1 MSKRHDRLFKELLT
15 LFLYEFLELFLPE
28 IAEAIDP
35 ASIEFFDKE
44 MFTELGLGDRREADL
59 VARVAIDGRPA
70 FCLVHVEHQ
79 AQHDDV
85 FARRMFRYWNILYE
99 RYDLPVYPIAVFSYS
114 TRQVIPEG
122 YEVTTLGF
130 TPLAFKFRAIH
141 LKRLAWRD
149 FARRENPVAAAL
161 MARMRV
167 PKRERPRVKLAC
179 LRLLA
184 NLNIDRARSFYVA
197 HFVEQYL
204 RLNPQEEQE
213 FSAEIESIAPQER
226 EAVMKVTNSWFERGL
241 EQGLERGRQAMRESA
256 AKILEKRFG
265 PIQPDLRRALEAVK
279 DDAQL
284 CSAIVAATEVA
295 SPAEFLQRLSAR
307 HLDLHSS

>member
-167 PKRERPRVKLAC
+167 PKRERPRVK
-179 LRLLA
+179 
-184 NLNIDRARSFYVA
+184 
-197 HFVEQYL
+197 
-204 RLNPQEEQE
+204 
-213 FSAEIESIAPQER
+213 
-226 EAVMKVTNSWFERGL
+226 
-241 EQGLERGRQAMRESA
+241 
-256 AKILEKRFG
+256 
-265 PIQPDLRRALEAVK
+265 
-279 DDAQL
+279 
-284 CSAIVAATEVA
+284 
-295 SPAEFLQRLSAR
+295 
-307 HLDLHSS
+307 